1 MFFLCYRYTTAQRGE
16 EIMSLSTDRSTAARI
31 QKDIND
37 LQRKQ
42 AAEMKKVATAT
53 KNMNSAVASANRA
66 SSPSSAKSY
75 LGAAERESKNID
87 TAQDRAARYSA
98 DIASK
103 MSELSRAQERVL
115 KGEEDERKKT
125 SDLYEKQRKVDEAA
139 RKRLADDNRVLS
151 KDLASLRTQLTAAI
165 STQASSTQPFV
176 VENAEGRET
185 PYDFFISH
193 AWKDKEDFVNGL
205 VSAAKEAGLDVW
217 DDQSAIAWGDS
228 IRQKIDDG
236 LRRSFFGV
244 VVLSPNFFERPWTQ
258 YELDGIVQRDLSG
271 AGRLLPIWHRLTQ
284 DDVAAKAPSLAG
296 RLALPTSTYSTAQI
310 VDELLEMRDRFKA
323 VAR

>member
-1 MFFLCYRYTTAQRGE
+1 
-16 EIMSLSTDRSTAARI
+16 MSLSTDRSTVARI

-42 AAEMKKVATAT
+42 ADEMKKVATAT
-53 KNMNSAVASANRA
+53 KNMNSAMSSANRA
-66 SSPSSAKSY
+66 SSPSSAKNY
-75 LGAAERESKNID
+75 LGTAERESRNID
-87 TAQDRAARYSA
+87 SAQDRAARYSA

-103 MSELSRAQERVL
+103 MSDLSRAQERVL

-125 SDLYEKQRKVDEAA
+125 SDLYEKQRKADEVA
-139 RKRLADDNRVLS
+139 RKRLADDNRALS
-151 KDLASLRTQLTAAI
+151 KDLASLRAQLTAAI

-284 DDVAAKAPSLAG
+284 DDVAAKAPGLAG

-310 VDELLEMRDRFKA
+310 VDELLVMRDRFKA

>member
-1 MFFLCYRYTTAQRGE
+1 
-16 EIMSLSTDRSTAARI
+16 MSLSTDRSTAARI

-42 AAEMKKVATAT
+42 ADEMKKVATAT

-75 LGAAERESKNID
+75 LGTAERESKNID
-87 TAQDRAARYSA
+87 SAQDRAARYSA

-103 MSELSRAQERVL
+103 MSDLSRAQERVL

-125 SDLYEKQRKVDEAA
+125 SDLYEKQRKADEAA
-139 RKRLADDNRVLS
+139 RKRLADENRALS
-151 KDLASLRTQLTAAI
+151 KDLANLRSQLTAAI
-165 STQASSTQPFV
+165 ATQASSTQPFV

-310 VDELLEMRDRFKA
+310 VDELLVMRDWFKA

>member
-1 MFFLCYRYTTAQRGE
+1 
-16 EIMSLSTDRSTAARI
+16 MSLSTDRSTVARI

-42 AAEMKKVATAT
+42 ADEMKKVATAT
-53 KNMNSAVASANRA
+53 KNMNSAMSSANRA

-75 LGAAERESKNID
+75 LGTAERESRNID
-87 TAQDRAARYSA
+87 SAQEKAARYSA
-98 DIASK
+98 DIARK
-103 MSELSRAQERVL
+103 MSDLSRAQERVL

-125 SDLYEKQRKVDEAA
+125 SDLYEKQRKADENA
-139 RKRLADDNRVLS
+139 RKRLTDDNLALS
-151 KDLASLRTQLTAAI
+151 KDLAGLRAQLTAAI

-217 DDQSAIAWGDS
+217 DDQSAIVWGDS

-296 RLALPTSTYSTAQI
+296 RLALPTSTYSTTQI

>member
-1 MFFLCYRYTTAQRGE
+1 MFAFSESPRRNAT
-16 EIMSLSTDRSTAARI
+16 MSLSYDRSTVSRI
-31 QKDIND
+31 QANIND
-37 LQRKQ
+37 LQKKQ
-42 AAEMKKVATAT
+42 AAEMKKVAEAT
-53 KNMNSAVASANRA
+53 KKMNVAMASANKA
-66 SSPSSAKSY
+66 SSASSAKSY
-75 LGAAERESKNID
+75 LGTAERESKSLD
-87 TAQDRAARYSA
+87 SAQERAARYSA
-98 DIASK
+98 DIAIK
-103 MSELSRAQERVL
+103 MSDLTRAQERVL
-115 KGEEDERKKT
+115 KGEDSERRKT
-125 SDLYEKQRKVDEAA
+125 NDLYEKQRKADEAA
-139 RKRLADDNRVLS
+139 RKRLTDDNRALS
-151 KDLASLRTQLTAAI
+151 KDIASLREQLTAAI
-165 STQASSTQPFV
+165 SMQAASAQPFV

-271 AGRLLPIWHRLTQ
+271 AGRILPIWHRLSQ
-284 DDVAAKAPSLAG
+284 DDVAVKAPSLAG

-310 VDELLEMRDRFKA
+310 VDELLMMRDRFKA

>member
-1 MFFLCYRYTTAQRGE
+1 
-16 EIMSLSTDRSTAARI
+16 
-31 QKDIND
+31 
-37 LQRKQ
+37 
-42 AAEMKKVATAT
+42 MKKVATAT
-53 KNMNSAVASANRA
+53 KNMNSAMSSANRA

-75 LGAAERESKNID
+75 LSTAERESKNID
-87 TAQDRAARYSA
+87 SAQDKSARYSA

-103 MSELSRAQERVL
+103 MSDLSRAQEHVL

-125 SDLYEKQRKVDEAA
+125 SDLYEKQRKADEAA
-139 RKRLADDNRVLS
+139 RKRLTDDNRALS
-151 KDLASLRTQLTAAI
+151 KDLASLRAQLTAAI

-217 DDQSAIAWGDS
+217 DDQSAIVWGDS

>member
-1 MFFLCYRYTTAQRGE
+1 
-16 EIMSLSTDRSTAARI
+16 MSLSTDRSSVLRF
-31 QKDIND
+31 QKDINE

-42 AAEMKKVATAT
+42 AEEMKKVATAT
-53 KNMNSAVASANRA
+53 KNMNSAMSSANKA
-66 SSPSSAKSY
+66 KSPSSIKTY
-75 LGAAERESKNID
+75 LGTAERESKNID
-87 TAQDRAARYSA
+87 SAHEKAARYSA
-98 DIASK
+98 DIAKK
-103 MSELSRAQERVL
+103 MSALSKVQERVL

-125 SDLYEKQRKVDEAA
+125 GNLYEKQRKVDEVA
-139 RKRLADDNRVLS
+139 RKRLADNNLALS
-151 KDLASLRTQLTAAI
+151 KDIASLRAQLTAAI
-165 STQASSTQPFV
+165 NTQASNTQPFV

-193 AWKDKEDFVNGL
+193 AWKDKEDFVNNL
-205 VSAAKEAGLDVW
+205 VSTAKEAGLDVW
-217 DDQSAIAWGDS
+217 DDQSAIVWGDS

-258 YELDGIVQRDLSG
+258 YELDGIVNRDLSG

-310 VDELLEMRDRFKA
+310 VEELLVMRDRFKA

>member
-1 MFFLCYRYTTAQRGE
+1 
-16 EIMSLSTDRSTAARI
+16 MSLSTDRSTAARI

>member
-1 MFFLCYRYTTAQRGE
+1 
-16 EIMSLSTDRSTAARI
+16 MSLSTDRSTVARI

-42 AAEMKKVATAT
+42 ADEMKKVATAT
-53 KNMNSAVASANRA
+53 KNMNSAMSSANRA

-75 LGAAERESKNID
+75 LGTAERESRNID
-87 TAQDRAARYSA
+87 SAQEKAARSSA

-103 MSELSRAQERVL
+103 MSDLSRAHERVL

-125 SDLYEKQRKVDEAA
+125 SDLHEKHRKADEVA
-139 RKRLADDNRVLS
+139 RKRLTDDNRALS
-151 KDLASLRTQLTAAI
+151 KDLVSLRAQLTAAI

-217 DDQSAIAWGDS
+217 DDQSAIVWGDS

-244 VVLSPNFFERPWTQ
+244 VVLSPNFFERPWPQ

>member
-1 MFFLCYRYTTAQRGE
+1 
-16 EIMSLSTDRSTAARI
+16 MSLSTDRSTVARI

-42 AAEMKKVATAT
+42 ADEMRKVAAAT
-53 KNMNSAVASANRA
+53 KNMNAAVSSANKA

-75 LGAAERESKNID
+75 LGTAERESKNID
-87 TAQDRAARYSA
+87 SAQEKAARYSA
-98 DIASK
+98 DIARK
-103 MSELSRAQERVL
+103 MSDLSRAQERVL
-115 KGEEDERKKT
+115 KGEEDDRKKT
-125 SDLYEKQRKVDEAA
+125 NERYEKQRKLEEAA
-139 RKRLADDNRVLS
+139 RERLIDDNRALS
-151 KDLASLRTQLTAAI
+151 KDIASLRAQLTAAI
-165 STQASSTQPFV
+165 TTQASNTQPFV
-176 VENAEGRET
+176 VENAEGRKV

-205 VSAAKEAGLDVW
+205 VSTAKEAGLDVW
-217 DDQSAIAWGDS
+217 DDQSAIGWGDS

-284 DDVAAKAPSLAG
+284 DDVAEKAPSLAG

-310 VDELLEMRDRFKA
+310 VDELLVMRDRFKA